1 MKLKISKVHTGPFN
15 AYIKKMLSVDKFVY
29 LKLEND
35 KIYSN
40 VYLPQR
46 DAVKVQKIN
55 ISDIFD
61 FETDMSEISKP
72 IKISFFNG
80 HKLADAFKH
89 FDKGGIMG
97 EITVTETEDDL
108 VATQFTIYDDE
119 LSINLTCS
127 DPSLGFMDL
136 TEEQVNTIFDISSKS
151 FTFDLDAD
159 GIERLTSLFAL
170 EKETDTFE
178 IVYGD
183 NSLRFKGD
191 TYNAL
196 FNQIETGDKS
206 HTLKLY
212 KKYLPLLDKE
222 AYKAVA
228 CSNKV
233 VLYSEDSET
242 QLTIATCQTG
252 E

>member
-1 MKLKISKVHTGPFN
+1 MKLKISKVHTSPFN

-29 LKLEND
+29 LKLENG

-46 DAVKVQKIN
+46 DAVKVQRID

-61 FETDMSEISKP
+61 FETDISELSKP

-80 HKLADAFKH
+80 HKLADSFKH
-89 FDKGGIMG
+89 FGSDGIMG
-97 EITVTETEDDL
+97 EISFTETDDAL
-108 VATQFTIYDDE
+108 IATQFTIYNDE

-136 TEEQVNTIFDISSKS
+136 TEEQVATIFDISSQA

-159 GIERLTSLFAL
+159 GIDKLTALFAL
-170 EKETDTFE
+170 EKENDTFE
-178 IVYGD
+178 IIYSN
-183 NSLRFKGD
+183 NSIRFKGD

-196 FNQIETGDKS
+196 FAQPETGDEDY
-206 HTLKLY
+206 TLKLY

-222 AYKAVA
+222 TYKAVA
-228 CSNKV
+228 CNNKV

>member
-1 MKLKISKVHTGPFN
+1 
-15 AYIKKMLSVDKFVY
+15 
-29 LKLEND
+29 
-35 KIYSN
+35 
-40 VYLPQR
+40 
-46 DAVKVQKIN
+46 
-55 ISDIFD
+55 
-61 FETDMSEISKP
+61 
-72 IKISFFNG
+72 
-80 HKLADAFKH
+80 
-89 FDKGGIMG
+89 MG
-97 EITVTETEDDL
+97 EISVTESDDDL
-108 VATQFTIYDDE
+108 IATQFTIYNDE

-136 TEEQVNTIFDISSKS
+136 TEEQVEVIFDTSSQS
-151 FTFDLDAD
+151 FIFDLDAD
-159 GIERLTSLFAL
+159 GIDKLTSLFAL
-170 EKETDTFE
+170 EKENDTFE
-178 IVYGD
+178 IVYSD

-196 FNQIETGDKS
+196 FSQPDTGDDDF
-206 HTLKLY
+206 TLKLY

-222 AYKAVA
+222 TYKAVA

>member
-15 AYIKKMLSVDKFVY
+15 AYIRKMLSVDKFVY
-29 LKLEND
+29 LKIENN

-46 DAVKVQKIN
+46 DAVKVQQIDVSN
-55 ISDIFD
+55 IFD
-61 FETDMSEISKP
+61 FESDISELQKP

-89 FDKGGIMG
+89 FGPDGIMG
-97 EITVTETEDDL
+97 EISVTESDDDL
-108 VATQFTIYDDE
+108 IATQFTIYNDE

-136 TEEQVNTIFDISSKS
+136 TEEQVEVIFDTSSQS
-151 FTFDLDAD
+151 FIFDLDAD
-159 GIERLTSLFAL
+159 GIDKLTSLFAL
-170 EKETDTFE
+170 EKENDTFE
-178 IVYGD
+178 IVYSD

-196 FNQIETGDKS
+196 FSQPDTGDDDF
-206 HTLKLY
+206 TLKLY

-222 AYKAVA
+222 TYKAVA

>member
-15 AYIKKMLSVDKFVY
+15 KYIKKMLSVDKFVY
-29 LKLEND
+29 LKIEND

-46 DAVKVQKIN
+46 DAVKVQQIDA
-55 ISDIFD
+55 STIFD
-61 FETDMSEISKP
+61 FDTNISELDKP
-72 IKISFFNG
+72 IKVSFFNG

-89 FDKGGIMG
+89 FGSDGIMG
-97 EITVTETEDDL
+97 EITVTETDDDL
-108 VATQFTIYDDE
+108 IATQFTIYNDE

-136 TEEQVNTIFDISSKS
+136 TEEQVNSIFDISTQS
-151 FTFDLDAD
+151 FTFDIDAD
-159 GIERLTSLFAL
+159 GIDRLTSLFAL
-170 EKETDTFE
+170 EKENDTFE
-178 IVYGD
+178 IVYSD

-196 FNQIETGDKS
+196 FNQIETGDES

-222 AYKAVA
+222 TYKAVA
-228 CSNKV
+228 CNNKI